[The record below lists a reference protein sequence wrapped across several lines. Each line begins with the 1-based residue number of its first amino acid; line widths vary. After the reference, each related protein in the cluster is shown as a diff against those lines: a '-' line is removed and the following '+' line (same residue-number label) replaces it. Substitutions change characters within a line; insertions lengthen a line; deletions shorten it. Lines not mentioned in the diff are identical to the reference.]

1 MEKVK
6 LANGHDSVTSQET
19 IEMEVMSEYS
29 DEEDEVFVKGNLLIS
44 IRLLKRYDF
53 ITSYFTL
60 LSYFTYY

>member
-29 DEEDEVFVKGNLLIS
+29 DEEDEVFVKGNLLIY
-44 IRLLKRYDF
+44 IRLLKRYD
-53 ITSYFTL
+53 SM
-60 LSYFTYY
+60 